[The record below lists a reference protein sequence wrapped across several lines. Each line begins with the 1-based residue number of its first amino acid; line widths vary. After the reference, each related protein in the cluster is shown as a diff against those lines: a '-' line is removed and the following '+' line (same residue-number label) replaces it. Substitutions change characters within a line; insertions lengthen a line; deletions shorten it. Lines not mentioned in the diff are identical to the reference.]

1 MFKAW
6 MMTGSLVSCLTI
18 GACNPGSFC
27 EVVSARIEF
36 APETARAVVRT
47 DRDDAQRIAVQNAY
61 GQENCDWAL

>member
-6 MMTGSLVSCLTI
+6 VTIGSLTSCLAI

-27 EVVSARIEF
+27 EVVGAEIEF

-47 DRDDAQRIAVQNAY
+47 DREDAERIAVQNAY
-61 GQENCDWAL
+61 GRANCDWSL